1 MFELEGYTS
10 KQLATLIAE
19 AEKRQLLLA
28 NRPKAAAMRAKIDE
42 YVRSHGY
49 TIAELYGSRA
59 GSERSGASRIKR
71 RPTRGKP
78 DVGAR
83 RRPGPVAAKYRNP
96 KNPQETWSGR
106 GSQPRWLAR
115 EVAMGRPARSFL
127 IGEK

>member
-1 MFELEGYTS
+1 MFELEGYTA
-10 KQLATLIAE
+10 KQLAALIAE

-28 NRPKAAAMRAKIDE
+28 SRPKAAAMRAKIDK

-49 TIAELYGSRA
+49 TIAELYGSQ
-59 GSERSGASRIKR
+59 SERSIASRIKR
-71 RPTRGKP
+71 KP
-78 DVGAR
+78 MGVKTDVGGR

-115 EVAMGRPARSFL
+115 EVAMGKPVRAFL
-127 IGEK
+127 IADR